1 LELVLA
7 TNVLLDPIVAFLST
21 LLTTITAVTHNF
33 GWSLIVLAV
42 LVKLVFWPLNTM
54 QFSSISRMQA
64 LQPKMKALQAKYK
77 GDPQK
82 LQQEQMALYKEAG
95 VNPFASCLPLLLQLP
110 ILYSVYFAIN
120 SRCSDFAQ
128 TSFLWIGS
136 AMAKATPVLGQFTY
150 KCPAGT
156 GVELHLKTQVLAS
169 SLLLPD
175 YFLLALYVV
184 SMYFSV
190 RLSSPAMDAQQAQ
203 QQKIMALISPVMI
216 AFIGRFWPSALILY
230 WLTFNVLTMGQ
241 QFLLMRRF
249 RAAQAAGGSGSGG
262 AAVPANPEP
271 RPDGSRSA
279 DLGAQPGTAPNTNG
293 STRRQ
298 RRRRGS
304 RR

>member
-1 LELVLA
+1 MELVLG
-7 TNVLLDPIVAFLST
+7 TNFLLDPIVAFLST
-21 LLTTITAVTHNF
+21 VLTTITSVTHNF
-33 GWSLIVLAV
+33 GLSLIVLAV

-64 LQPKMKALQAKYK
+64 LQPKMKALQAKFK
-77 GDPQK
+77 GDPKK

-120 SRCSDFAQ
+120 SRCNDFHQ
-128 TSFLWIGS
+128 TSFMWIGS
-136 AMAKATPVLGQFTY
+136 ALAKATPMIGQFTY
-150 KCPAGT
+150 KCQ

-203 QQKIMALISPVMI
+203 QQKIMALVSPVMI

-241 QFLLMRRF
+241 QFWLMRRF
-249 RAAQAAGGSGSGG
+249 RAAQAAGGAGSGG
-262 AAVPANPEP
+262 AAVPLNPEP

-279 DLGAQPGTAPNTNG
+279 ELGAEPGTAPNTNG